1 MVIFATINSNL
12 QGRAE
17 MSNYTKTEMLEILD
31 KVKDE
36 IAANIQS
43 GILSDLRDVLQQLEA
58 EDSNK
63 PNE

>member
-1 MVIFATINSNL
+1 
-12 QGRAE
+12 